1 MSGVTAG
8 IFIFVVFMILCF
20 LTVPIGISI
29 GVSCVLYSIL
39 GGSVDMNYIT
49 TNMFTGCDS
58 LLRAFRRT
66 DGGRRPVQTAGEFL

>member
-1 MSGVTAG
+1 MEGAAAG

-29 GVSCVLYSIL
+29 GTACVIYCLM

-58 LLRAFRRT
+58 FPLMAIPFFMLS
-66 DGGRRPVQTAGEFL
+66 L